1 MNQAT
6 EKGNGIDLRPE
17 WGIFIPSVLVIIL
30 ISIPAVL
37 YPKAAEEVVSAI
49 YQPFA
54 ANFGTLYL
62 WITVGLIILCVYFA
76 CSRYGD
82 IKFGDPDEKPEFS
95 LSSWIAMIFCSGV
108 AGAVMFWSII
118 EPLWDIVQPPQ
129 YAAPMST
136 QAYDWALAYLL
147 LHWGPNAWCTYFITA
162 LPIAYMFHIRRKPFL
177 RISSAA
183 DMIIGKQKD
192 GLLGRCVDVFFILGL
207 LFCTAVTMCISLP
220 TVEAALARV
229 FGITPSFGLEI
240 AILFVS
246 ALLAGVTVYLG
257 LKKGIKRL
265 SDINVVIALAMVAY
279 GALVGPTSSLFDIF
293 TNAVGKMLGN
303 FWSMTFWTN
312 PFSEGSF
319 PRDWTIFYAL
329 FWAGYGP
336 FMGLFIARIS
346 RGRTVR
352 EVIGWGMF
360 GTVAGGF
367 MTWNWIFFVNV
378 PVGAVCL
385 VALRIP
391 MAGRET
397 ATAKNPIDT
406 VGLILLIIGVGCLQ
420 LMLDEGKD
428 KDWFASGYIVILGV
442 LTVVGLVLL
451 VAWELTEEH
460 PVVDLSLFR
469 HRNFTVGT
477 ICISLG
483 FLFYFA
489 GVVMMPMM
497 LQTRL
502 GYTSMWAGLSLAPI
516 GIFPVFLSP
525 LIGRFAQRIDMRV
538 IVTMSFLVFSAAF
551 YLRTL
556 FSPDVDFAF
565 VLWPQVVQGIGV
577 AMFFMPLTSIII
589 SGLDAKDIANASSLS
604 NCTRVLAGSIGSSLA
619 TTMWERQEALH
630 HVRLT
635 ESINPF
641 NPAAQ
646 HGLNQL
652 TQMGLSPE
660 QAKVWVAN
668 EITRQGFLLG
678 FNELF
683 WLASIAFIGL
693 AGLVWL
699 STPINKKI
707 R

>member
-312 PFSEGSF
+312 PFFEGSF

-352 EVIGWGMF
+352 EVIGWGD
-360 GTVAGGF
+360 VRHGGGRLHDPRR
-367 MTWNWIFFVNV
+367 VRLLY
-378 PVGAVCL
+378 PVGAIPRHHRR
-385 VALRIP
+385 RIHP
-391 MAGRET
+391 QDAGR
-397 ATAKNPIDT
+397 ARRHDGRHRHAAVQQGRHAD
-406 VGLILLIIGVGCLQ
+406 LLR
-420 LMLDEGKD
+420 
-428 KDWFASGYIVILGV
+428 
-442 LTVVGLVLL
+442 LL
-451 VAWELTEEH
+451 HDFPRHHGQFRL
-460 PVVDLSLFR
+460 LRGRR
-469 HRNFTVGT
+469 HRNPKDARGR
-477 ICISLG
+477 G
-483 FLFYFA
+483 
-489 GVVMMPMM
+489 PPP
-497 LQTRL
+497 
-502 GYTSMWAGLSLAPI
+502 LSLH
-516 GIFPVFLSP
+516 VL
-525 LIGRFAQRIDMRV
+525 GRGAGPAGAR
-538 IVTMSFLVFSAAF
+538 AAGNG
-551 YLRTL
+551 R
-556 FSPDVDFAF
+556 P
-565 VLWPQVVQGIGV
+565 
-577 AMFFMPLTSIII
+577 
-589 SGLDAKDIANASSLS
+589 
-604 NCTRVLAGSIGSSLA
+604 
-619 TTMWERQEALH
+619 
-630 HVRLT
+630 
-635 ESINPF
+635 
-641 NPAAQ
+641 
-646 HGLNQL
+646 
-652 TQMGLSPE
+652 
-660 QAKVWVAN
+660 
-668 EITRQGFLLG
+668 
-678 FNELF
+678 
-683 WLASIAFIGL
+683 
-693 AGLVWL
+693 
-699 STPINKKI
+699 
-707 R
+707 

>member
-265 SDINVVIALAMVAY
+265 SDINVVIAPRHGGLRRAGRPHVLAVRHLHQRRGQDARQLLEHDLLDKPVLRRLLPTRLDHLLRPVLGGVRAVHGPVHRPHLT
-279 GALVGPTSSLFDIF
+279 GAHRPRGHR
-293 TNAVGKMLGN
+293 LGDVRHGGGR
-303 FWSMTFWTN
+303 
-312 PFSEGSF
+312 PHD
-319 PRDWTIFYAL
+319 PR
-329 FWAGYGP
+329 
-336 FMGLFIARIS
+336 R
-346 RGRTVR
+346 VR
-352 EVIGWGMF
+352 LLY
-360 GTVAGGF
+360 
-367 MTWNWIFFVNV
+367 
-378 PVGAVCL
+378 PVGAIPRHHRR
-385 VALRIP
+385 RIHP
-391 MAGRET
+391 QDAGR
-397 ATAKNPIDT
+397 ARRHDGRHRHAAVQQGRHAD
-406 VGLILLIIGVGCLQ
+406 LLR
-420 LMLDEGKD
+420 
-428 KDWFASGYIVILGV
+428 
-442 LTVVGLVLL
+442 LL
-451 VAWELTEEH
+451 HDFPRHHGQFRL
-460 PVVDLSLFR
+460 LRGRR
-469 HRNFTVGT
+469 HRNPKDAVDADPHRYHCTFWAVAQGLLALGLLAMGGLEVAK
-477 ICISLG
+477 IFGNFSGALMALPSL
-483 FLFYFA
+483 L
-489 GVVMMPMM
+489 
-497 LQTRL
+497 
-502 GYTSMWAGLSLAPI
+502 
-516 GIFPVFLSP
+516 
-525 LIGRFAQRIDMRV
+525 
-538 IVTMSFLVFSAAF
+538 
-551 YLRTL
+551 
-556 FSPDVDFAF
+556 
-565 VLWPQVVQGIGV
+565 
-577 AMFFMPLTSIII
+577 LTACWLKIIRED
-589 SGLDAKDIANASSLS
+589 GKDLLHTYRAKD
-604 NCTRVLAGSIGSSLA
+604 
-619 TTMWERQEALH
+619 
-630 HVRLT
+630 
-635 ESINPF
+635 
-641 NPAAQ
+641 
-646 HGLNQL
+646 
-652 TQMGLSPE
+652 
-660 QAKVWVAN
+660 
-668 EITRQGFLLG
+668 
-678 FNELF
+678 
-683 WLASIAFIGL
+683 
-693 AGLVWL
+693 
-699 STPINKKI
+699 
-707 R
+707 

>member
-192 GLLGRCVDVFFILGL
+192 GILGRCVDVFFILGL

-279 GALVGPTSSLFDIF
+279 GALVGPTASLFDIF

-367 MTWNWIFFVNV
+367 MIHGVFGSYTLWAQYHGIIDAVSILKTQ
-378 PVGAVCL
+378 GAP
-385 VALRIP
+385 AAM
-391 MAGRET
+391 MAV
-397 ATAKNPIDT
+397 IDT
-406 VGLILLIIGVGCLQ
+406 LPFS
-420 LMLDEGKD
+420 K
-428 KDWFASGYIVILGV
+428 
-442 LTVVGLVLL
+442 
-451 VAWELTEEH
+451 
-460 PVVDLSLFR
+460 
-469 HRNFTVGT
+469 
-477 ICISLG
+477 
-483 FLFYFA
+483 
-489 GVVMMPMM
+489 VVM
-497 LQTRL
+497 LIYCAFST
-502 GYTSMWAGLSLAPI
+502 
-516 GIFPVFLSP
+516 IF
-525 LIGRFAQRIDMRV
+525 
-538 IVTMSFLVFSAAF
+538 
-551 YLRTL
+551 
-556 FSPDVDFAF
+556 
-565 VLWPQVVQGIGV
+565 
-577 AMFFMPLTSIII
+577 
-589 SGLDAKDIANASSLS
+589 
-604 NCTRVLAGSIGSSLA
+604 LA
-619 TTMWERQEALH
+619 TTVNSGCYVVAATATRRMPVDADPHRYHCTFWAVAQGLLALGLLAMGGLE
-630 HVRLT
+630 VAKIFGNFSGALMALPSLLLT
-635 ESINPF
+635 ACWLKIIREDGKDLL
-641 NPAAQ
+641 
-646 HGLNQL
+646 H
-652 TQMGLSPE
+652 TYR
-660 QAKVWVAN
+660 AK
-668 EITRQGFLLG
+668 G
-678 FNELF
+678 
-683 WLASIAFIGL
+683 
-693 AGLVWL
+693 
-699 STPINKKI
+699 
-707 R
+707 